1 MSWEYGPLATEV
13 YDLDKPIGHSFGD
26 VEYYTRLLATISGRI
41 LEPATGT
48 GRILILLLEAGHEVD
63 GLDSSAEML
72 AACRRH
78 CQDAALIQSC
88 TRAT

>member
-48 GRILILLLEAGHEVD
+48 GRILILLLEAGHRGRRPGQLGGD
-63 GLDSSAEML
+63 ACGLH
-72 AACRRH
+72 RH